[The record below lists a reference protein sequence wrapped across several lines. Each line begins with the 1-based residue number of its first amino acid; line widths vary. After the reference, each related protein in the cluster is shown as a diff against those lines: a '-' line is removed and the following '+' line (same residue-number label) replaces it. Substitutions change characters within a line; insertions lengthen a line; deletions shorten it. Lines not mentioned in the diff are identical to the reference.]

1 MAESGISRQENKQLE
16 SETTM
21 KEDTDQRYTQF
32 IRSIREKSRG
42 MSEDPAGS
50 GLTVERVLGKAS
62 AGKQPGAHMRAGV
75 AARLAFSLAGS
86 AAAVLAAALVTGT
99 SQSLS
104 SHDADEL
111 CTDCTWTI
119 SAQETGNGNEFR
131 PYAAYRDSRR
141 LWEKIIRRIMA
152 GSTADAGP
160 GCEETQN
167 N

>member
-1 MAESGISRQENKQLE
+1 
-16 SETTM
+16 M

-42 MSEDPAGS
+42 RAEDSAGS
-50 GLTVERVLGKAS
+50 GHTVEKVLGKAS

-86 AAAVLAAALVTGT
+86 AAAVLAAALVTG
-99 SQSLS
+99 QSLS

-111 CTDCTWTI
+111 CTDCTWAI

-141 LWEKIIRRIMA
+141 LREKIIRRIMA